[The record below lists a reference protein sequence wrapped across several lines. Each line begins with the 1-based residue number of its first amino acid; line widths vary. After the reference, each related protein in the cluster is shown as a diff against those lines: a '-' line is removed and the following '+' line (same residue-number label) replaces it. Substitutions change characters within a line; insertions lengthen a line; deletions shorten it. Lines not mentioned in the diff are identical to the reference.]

1 MASSRS
7 RRANAGSKMASLLNS
22 EEADEFYKDTYGG
35 FEEEENDNEFAYHS
49 PVEDEVDSDFSID
62 ENDEPK
68 SDLEDDDDKARRVAK
83 RGLGVQTKAYKEP
96 KRNKDGSKMAP
107 RKAASSFSNST
118 SLSMKSSGGGDLQR
132 LPKPRP
138 QFKAVLMTE
147 FGRKYTRAST
157 VNKTAETAKRQK
169 ERIAKAKKMLRK
181 KAKSGGRKIE
191 RELTQEE
198 ILLEAE
204 ETEKLNIESLKKY
217 EQMELENKRRAVRL
231 TKRVV
236 QGACIRY
243 RSVAMPLISAQSS
256 NTDNDKINVEEIL
269 DEADEVKSEA
279 SKSDH
284 QEGCQERT
292 FLTFSDH
299 DTYRSAFPMSKRRL
313 TQQKTCPI
321 TRLPAK
327 YYDPVTQHPY
337 ANLQAFR
344 ILRETYYN
352 QLEQKGDKSDPE
364 VRKTYPIST

>member
-7 RRANAGSKMASLLNS
+7 RRANAGSKMASLLNA
-22 EEADEFYKDTYGG
+22 EEVDEFYKDTYGG
-35 FEEEENDNEFAYHS
+35 FDEVENDNEFAYHS

-68 SDLEDDDDKARRVAK
+68 SDLEDDNDKARVAK

-107 RKAASSFSNST
+107 RKSASSFSNST
-118 SLSMKSSGGGDLQR
+118 SPPIKSSGGDLQR
-132 LPKPRP
+132 PPKPRP
-138 QFKAVLMTE
+138 QFKAVLMNE

-169 ERIAKAKKMLRK
+169 ERIVKAKKMLRK

-204 ETEKLNIESLKKY
+204 ETEKLNIEDLKKY
-217 EQMELENKRRAVRL
+217 ELMELENKRRAVRM

-243 RSVAMPLISAQSS
+243 HS
-256 NTDNDKINVEEIL
+256 
-269 DEADEVKSEA
+269 
-279 SKSDH
+279 
-284 QEGCQERT
+284 
-292 FLTFSDH
+292 
-299 DTYRSAFPMSKRRL
+299 Y
-313 TQQKTCPI
+313 I
-321 TRLPAK
+321 T
-327 YYDPVTQHPY
+327 
-337 ANLQAFR
+337 
-344 ILRETYYN
+344 
-352 QLEQKGDKSDPE
+352 
-364 VRKTYPIST
+364 

>member
-1 MASSRS
+1 MGLIKKS
-7 RRANAGSKMASLLNS
+7 
-22 EEADEFYKDTYGG
+22 
-35 FEEEENDNEFAYHS
+35 AY
-49 PVEDEVDSDFSID
+49 VI
-62 ENDEPK
+62 
-68 SDLEDDDDKARRVAK
+68 
-83 RGLGVQTKAYKEP
+83 
-96 KRNKDGSKMAP
+96 
-107 RKAASSFSNST
+107 
-118 SLSMKSSGGGDLQR
+118 
-132 LPKPRP
+132 
-138 QFKAVLMTE
+138 
-147 FGRKYTRAST
+147 
-157 VNKTAETAKRQK
+157 
-169 ERIAKAKKMLRK
+169 
-181 KAKSGGRKIE
+181 
-191 RELTQEE
+191 
-198 ILLEAE
+198 
-204 ETEKLNIESLKKY
+204 Y
-217 EQMELENKRRAVRL
+217 EWPL
-231 TKRVV
+231 
-236 QGACIRY
+236 RY
-243 RSVAMPLISAQSS
+243 RSVAMPLISAQNS

-364 VRKTYPIST
+364 VRKTYLTYRVSHIRY

>member
-1 MASSRS
+1 
-7 RRANAGSKMASLLNS
+7 
-22 EEADEFYKDTYGG
+22 
-35 FEEEENDNEFAYHS
+35 
-49 PVEDEVDSDFSID
+49 
-62 ENDEPK
+62 
-68 SDLEDDDDKARRVAK
+68 
-83 RGLGVQTKAYKEP
+83 
-96 KRNKDGSKMAP
+96 
-107 RKAASSFSNST
+107 
-118 SLSMKSSGGGDLQR
+118 
-132 LPKPRP
+132 
-138 QFKAVLMTE
+138 
-147 FGRKYTRAST
+147 
-157 VNKTAETAKRQK
+157 
-169 ERIAKAKKMLRK
+169 
-181 KAKSGGRKIE
+181 
-191 RELTQEE
+191 
-198 ILLEAE
+198 
-204 ETEKLNIESLKKY
+204 
-217 EQMELENKRRAVRL
+217 
-231 TKRVV
+231 
-236 QGACIRY
+236 
-243 RSVAMPLISAQSS
+243 MPLISAQNS

-364 VRKTYPIST
+364 VRKTYLTYRVSHFEMALMNWLLTDKDMQVGFGSWNFEIGNFWLPQPFFKKITSDGLNSLR

>member
-1 MASSRS
+1 M
-7 RRANAGSKMASLLNS
+7 NGP
-22 EEADEFYKDTYGG
+22 F
-35 FEEEENDNEFAYHS
+35 
-49 PVEDEVDSDFSID
+49 
-62 ENDEPK
+62 
-68 SDLEDDDDKARRVAK
+68 
-83 RGLGVQTKAYKEP
+83 
-96 KRNKDGSKMAP
+96 
-107 RKAASSFSNST
+107 
-118 SLSMKSSGGGDLQR
+118 
-132 LPKPRP
+132 
-138 QFKAVLMTE
+138 
-147 FGRKYTRAST
+147 
-157 VNKTAETAKRQK
+157 
-169 ERIAKAKKMLRK
+169 
-181 KAKSGGRKIE
+181 
-191 RELTQEE
+191 
-198 ILLEAE
+198 
-204 ETEKLNIESLKKY
+204 
-217 EQMELENKRRAVRL
+217 
-231 TKRVV
+231 
-236 QGACIRY
+236 RY
-243 RSVAMPLISAQSS
+243 RSVAMPLISAQNS

-364 VRKTYPIST
+364 VRKTYPIWTGSCSHQALLWIETLSKKFL